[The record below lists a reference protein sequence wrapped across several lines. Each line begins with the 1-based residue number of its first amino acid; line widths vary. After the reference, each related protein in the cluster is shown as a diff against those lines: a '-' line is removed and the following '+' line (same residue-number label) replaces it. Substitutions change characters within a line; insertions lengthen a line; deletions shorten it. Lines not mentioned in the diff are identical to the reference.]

1 MKLSDVTLRRV
12 RLLTSRKNLRTA
24 VAFTCMWLLRGG
36 KLWRMD
42 YRFEGKR
49 KTLSFGAYPAVG
61 LKDARARRE
70 EAKGQIAAGIDPG
83 AYRKAAKEAARA
95 DTDSTFEIVAREWF
109 DRQKDGWAES
119 HAGKIMARLERDIFP
134 VVGGRP
140 HPTRFCLMQTQQS
153 QTERFET
160 VVFVLRRRRFV
171 TSFRIYASRAGRSR

>member
-12 RLLTSRKNLRTA
+12 KATDKPQKFADGGGLYLY
-24 VAFTCMWLLRGG
+24 VAPTGG

-83 AYRKAAKEAARA
+83 AHKKPPGQIPTVHLRSLRENGSIVRRMVGLKATPGRLWRGLR
-95 DTDSTFEIVAREWF
+95 EIF
-109 DRQKDGWAES
+109 
-119 HAGKIMARLERDIFP
+119 
-134 VVGGRP
+134 
-140 HPTRFCLMQTQQS
+140 
-153 QTERFET
+153 
-160 VVFVLRRRRFV
+160 
-171 TSFRIYASRAGRSR
+171 FR